1 MKKFIFSLLGGWCIL
16 WAAAG
21 NSQEVLSLYPG
32 SAPGSEDWNWEE
44 GVSEKNLFQ
53 TKVVYNVT
61 KPTLTVYQA
70 NPDRATG
77 AAVIVCPG
85 GGFQTL
91 SIDSEGNDVAKW
103 LAWRGVTA
111 FVLKYRLVHSKTDD
125 PVLELIQKMQDPEK
139 FKAENM
145 DVIPLAIADGQEAIR
160 YVRAHAAEYAIDPDK
175 IGIMGFSAGGT
186 VTMGAATQFDKAS
199 RPDFAAP
206 VYAAVLDTV
215 RVPSDAPPM
224 FVVAAT
230 DDNLGLAPASV
241 HIYEAWRQAGKLVE
255 LHMYEKGGHGF
266 GMRKQSL
273 PTDRWIDRFGDWLQL
288 HKYLDVV
295 DPGAQRMQQD
305 WAFLHRYDKDNAM
318 LTAKDPSRIVLMG
331 NSITEG
337 WSHLDPGFFSG
348 KPYVNRGISGQTTP
362 QMLVR
367 FRQDVLDLHP
377 RAVVILAGINDI
389 AENTGPMTLEQTF
402 GNIKS
407 MTALAQAA
415 GIQVV
420 LCSVLPAFDFPWHPG
435 LNPSTKV
442 VELNKMI
449 KAFADEE
456 DLPYVDYFTPMVDQR
471 LGLLEEYTYDGV
483 HPNQKGYEVM
493 GKILDQVLTKAL
505 K

>member
-1 MKKFIFSLLGGWCIL
+1 MKNLLLVLVSGLTIF
-16 WAAAG
+16 WASTG
-21 NSQEVLSLYPG
+21 TGQEVLPLYPG
-32 SAPGSEDWNWEE
+32 AAPGSEDWNWEE
-44 GVSEKNLFQ
+44 GVSEKNMFQ

-61 KPTLTVYQA
+61 HPTLTVFKA

-77 AAVIVCPG
+77 AAVVVCPG

-111 FVLKYRLVHSKTDD
+111 FVLKYRLVHSLTDD
-125 PVLELIQKMQDPEK
+125 PVLELIQKMQNPEK
-139 FKAENM
+139 FRAENTA
-145 DVIPLAIADGQEAIR
+145 VIPLAIADGQEAIR
-160 YVRAHAAEYAIDPDK
+160 YVRAHAAEYDIDPDK

-186 VTMGAATQFDKAS
+186 VTMGATLHYDAAS
-199 RPDFAAP
+199 RPDFAGP
-206 VYAAVLDTV
+206 VYAAIFDSVQ
-215 RVPSDAPPM
+215 VPSDAPPM

-241 HIYEAWRQAGKLVE
+241 HIYEAWRQAGKPVE

-266 GMRKQSL
+266 GMRKQMI
-273 PTDRWIDRFGDWLQL
+273 PTDQWIDRFGDWLHL

-295 DPGAQRMQQD
+295 DPNAQRMQQD

-318 LTAKDPSRIVLMG
+318 LSARDPQRIVLMG

-337 WSHLDPGFFSG
+337 WSNLDPAFFKD

-362 QMLVR
+362 QMLLR

-402 GNIKS
+402 GNLQS

-435 LNPSTKV
+435 LSPSTKV

-449 KAFADEE
+449 KAFAEQE
-456 DLPYVDYFTPMVDQR
+456 HLPYVDYFTPMVDHQ
-471 LGLLEEYTYDGV
+471 LGLLAEYTYDGV

-493 GKILDQVLTKAL
+493 GKILEQMLAREL